1 MIQPERVL
9 ELNTKPRNENG
20 AYVLYWM
27 QQAQRTRYNHALE
40 TAIREANELGLP
52 VLAVFGLT
60 DSYPDANERHYAFM
74 LEGLRDVREGLER
87 HGIQLVVLRHS
98 PEKAA
103 VAMAQNAALVVTDRG
118 YLRIQKQWRAF
129 VAENVSCQ
137 MIQVESD
144 AVVPVETASQKEEFA
159 ARTLRPKIHRV
170 LANYLVPL
178 EATMPEHSSLS
189 LTLPTV
195 PELAD
200 RLDVRDVDA
209 VLASMK
215 IDRAVGRVGYY
226 IGGETEAQR
235 LLQEF
240 VSRRLKGYAEKK
252 NEPKLDHT
260 SHMSAYLHFGQI
272 SPLDIA
278 LQVRDADTGKP
289 TKKPA
294 NTTVTEDETAD
305 AVIDTDADAYLEEL
319 IVRRELSFN
328 FCHFNDVYDTYE
340 CLPNWAK
347 QTLADKAADARP
359 HLYTLEDL
367 EAAHTNDR
375 YWNAAQ
381 AEMNLTGRMHNYMRM
396 YWGKKILEWSSTP
409 EEGYRRTLYL
419 NNKYFLC
426 GRDANAFANVAWI
439 YGKFD
444 RPWTRRPVFG
454 TIRYMN
460 AGGLQRKFDIEA
472 YVRKIAALPGAPPL
486 E

>member
-1 MIQPERVL
+1 MIQPERL
-9 ELNTKPRNENG
+9 RELNTKPGNG
-20 AYVLYWM
+20 NGSYVLYWM

-40 TAIREANELGLP
+40 YAIRQANELGLP
-52 VLAVFGLT
+52 LLAVFGLT

-74 LEGLRDVREGLER
+74 LEGLRDVRAELETR
-87 HGIQLVVLRHS
+87 GIQLVVLRHS
-98 PEKAA
+98 PEIAA
-103 VAMAQNAALVVTDRG
+103 VAMAHNAAIVVTDRG
-118 YLRIQKQWRAF
+118 YLRIQKQWRLL
-129 VAENVSCQ
+129 VAENVSCRLV
-137 MIQVESD
+137 QVEAD

-159 ARTLRPKIHRV
+159 ARTLRPKIHRL
-170 LANYLVPL
+170 LAEFLVPL
-178 EATMPEHSSLS
+178 EETEPKYSSLNRELS
-189 LTLPTV
+189 DV
-195 PELAD
+195 PELSD
-200 RLDVRDVDA
+200 RLDVRDVDV
-209 VLASMK
+209 VLAGLK

-235 LLQEF
+235 LLDEF
-240 VSRRLKGYAEKK
+240 IAQRLSGYAEKR
-252 NEPKLDHT
+252 NEPVLDHT

-278 LQVRDADTGKP
+278 LKVRNADID
-289 TKKPA
+289 KPA
-294 NTTVTEDETAD
+294 RKPKATPVTEDETAD

-328 FCHFNDVYDTYE
+328 FCHYNDVYDTYD
-340 CLPNWAK
+340 CLPDWAK
-347 QTLADKAADARP
+347 KTLAEKAADARP

-367 EAAHTNDR
+367 ESAQTNDR

-396 YWGKKILEWSSTP
+396 YWGKKILEWSGTP

-426 GRDANAFANVAWI
+426 GRDANAFANVAWV

-472 YVRKIAALPGAPPL
+472 YVSKIAALPGAPPL